1 MEAGKLSTKK
11 AGSTTLS
18 AYVCLYS
25 LSVYHRVPY
34 KSGTR

>member
-1 MEAGKLSTKK
+1 MEESKLSTKK